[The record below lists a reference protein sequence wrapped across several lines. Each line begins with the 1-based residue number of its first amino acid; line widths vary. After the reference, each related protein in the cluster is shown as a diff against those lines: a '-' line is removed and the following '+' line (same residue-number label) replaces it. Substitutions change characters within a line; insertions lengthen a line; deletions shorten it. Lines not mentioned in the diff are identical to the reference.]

1 VAKDNK
7 PSLDSIL
14 SSVHGIDYGR
24 DRQCTKGELQ
34 AFNPEDGVVCWMNFK
49 TFGIP
54 DSSMGANP
62 MFARCNFE

>member
-7 PSLDSIL
+7 PSLDSIM

-24 DRQCTKGELQ
+24 DRQYTKGELQ

-54 DSSMGANP
+54 DSPMDANP